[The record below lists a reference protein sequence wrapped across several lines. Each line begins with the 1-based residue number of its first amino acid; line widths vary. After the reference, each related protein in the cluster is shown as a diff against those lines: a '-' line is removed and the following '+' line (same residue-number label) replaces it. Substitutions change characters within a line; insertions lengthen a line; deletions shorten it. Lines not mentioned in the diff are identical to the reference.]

1 MNDMTKTANDTMKDA
16 IHFTKEEWE
25 KLQNFFASQKLE
37 SDTDSMKKYFIEKF
51 HLAKDTAFDIA
62 NAAKDKAQSSGVVK
76 TAHDAMDYVIRF
88 TKEEWEKLQHF
99 FTSQKLDS
107 DAESMKEYL
116 MKKFN
121 LTKDVATNIAQD
133 LKKKMNE

>member
-1 MNDMTKTANDTMKDA
+1 MKAESIKSRIEVVPDFPKPGVSFKDIAPLLKNHFSDA
-16 IHFTKEEWE
+16 IDV
-25 KLQNFFASQKLE
+25 LE
-37 SDTDSMKKYFIEKF
+37 ALY
-51 HLAKDTAFDIA
+51 
-62 NAAKDKAQSSGVVK
+62 
-76 TAHDAMDYVIRF
+76 